1 MSYIVFFL
9 LITSRYI
16 FGAPILEESL
26 QYRFIE
32 CISGDNDTLSKQI
45 VELTNINE
53 TCVRVNKSSASNNES
68 YKYIVPEAETTL
80 EIQITIESC
89 STPLTKL
96 YLSLCNDQTDYN
108 NTEVMVTFPYTN
120 ISSIDKIDENE
131 NKNTS
136 TSETTVF
143 TTDSTAYETTTNIN
157 HDSDE
162 DGININ
168 HKPSYNF
175 DKVIESSDSD
185 SEEDDSFK
193 INY

>member
-9 LITSRYI
+9 LITSGYI

-53 TCVRVNKSSASNNES
+53 TCVRVHKSSASDNES
-68 YKYIVPEAETTL
+68 HIYIIPEAETTL

-96 YLSLCNDQTDYN
+96 YLSLCNDQPDYN
-108 NTEVMVTFPYTN
+108 NTEVMVTFPYRN
-120 ISSIDKIDENE
+120 ISSIDKLDENE
-131 NKNTS
+131 NTS
-136 TSETTVF
+136 TSEATVS
-143 TTDSTAYETTTNIN
+143 TTDSTVYETTTNMN

-162 DGININ
+162 DGIKFN
-168 HKPSYNF
+168 HKSSYNF
-175 DKVIESSDSD
+175 EKVIESSDSD
-185 SEEDDSFK
+185 SEEDNSFK